1 MTSQSYSLKID
12 VIHKLRENVRMTSR
26 RSEPTWFE
34 VKYHVDGLS
43 IVRDLFVKAGQ
54 VKLVLDVI
62 FVNLFREMRS
72 NI

>member
-1 MTSQSYSLKID
+1 
-12 VIHKLRENVRMTSR
+12 MTSR
-26 RSEPTWFE
+26 RCEPTWFE

-62 FVNLFREMRS
+62 FVNLFSEMRS